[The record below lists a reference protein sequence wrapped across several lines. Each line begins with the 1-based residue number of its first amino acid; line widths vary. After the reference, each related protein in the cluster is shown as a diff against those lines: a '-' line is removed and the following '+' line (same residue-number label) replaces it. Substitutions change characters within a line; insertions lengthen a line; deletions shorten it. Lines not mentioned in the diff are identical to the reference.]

1 MSDLEFGPGDW
12 VRAEWQGHLFE
23 GEVWEA
29 SFVGGLYVGAIRL
42 RGDDGTPN
50 RNVTIL
56 SVEHPKPKLP
66 TEPGSVIGWD
76 DGVAVLATIESGY
89 PWRVITSI
97 EDGDF
102 DWLTAEQLVARLD
115 GKAWWPLV
123 KGDNNE

>member
-56 SVEHPKPKLP
+56 SVKRRPRPLP

-76 DGVAVLATIESGY
+76 DGVAVLATVESGY

-102 DWLTAEQLVARLD
+102 DWFTAEQLVARLA
-115 GKAWWPLV
+115 GKDWWPLV
-123 KGDNNE
+123 KGQ

>member
-76 DGVAVLATIESGY
+76 GGVAVLADSDDGL
-89 PWRVITSI
+89 PWRAVVS
-97 EDGDF
+97 DGSAFEWFGTDKLAGF
-102 DWLTAEQLVARLD
+102 LA
-115 GKAWWPLV
+115 GKDWWPLV
-123 KGDNNE
+123 KGQ